1 MMLLAHSGRFVTIGL
16 AIVATLG
23 GCAPESGAGEG
34 AVSHAAS
41 LEVDQDGYVST
52 PGARAR
58 AECVHE
64 VPNGAS
70 VGTEDG
76 DDVVRHNGKIVAR
89 YSPCGFPVRSGNV
102 ASRSEMQPEPDAV
115 DAVPDGIG
123 KQTFPLIT
131 VGRPSW
137 TAWTQTEILSLVGN
151 TRWFSEID
159 ATMVIPATPVSYVSQ
174 LLYWFPA
181 LCPHDGSSILQPV
194 LQYGPGPSGGGG
206 NYWSFAGWYISSSGS
221 VFHSSLQWAG
231 ASGTSIPT
239 NVHATS
245 CNSSGVCNWNIE
257 WILGGTLYGY
267 AVSSPQRYKNAF
279 MHVLE
284 EYYVSACNQFP
295 GDNVNTAN
303 TVKLYYSA
311 QASPN
316 TKTLIGYGGATAGT
330 NTTSSPQCGFG
341 ASVASGTASIF
352 Y

>member
-1 MMLLAHSGRFVTIGL
+1 MLLAHSGRFVTIGL

-206 NYWSFAGWYISSSGS
+206 ITGHSRGGTFPALEVCFTLLFNGLGRQEHLFPPMYTPRAAILLACATGISSGFS
-221 VFHSSLQWAG
+221 AG
-231 ASGTSIPT
+231 RSTDTRFRARNDIRTL
-239 NVHATS
+239 S
-245 CNSSGVCNWNIE
+245 CMCSKNI
-257 WILGGTLYGY
+257 
-267 AVSSPQRYKNAF
+267 
-279 MHVLE
+279 M
-284 EYYVSACNQFP
+284 SALVINFP
-295 GDNVNTAN
+295 VTM
-303 TVKLYYSA
+303 
-311 QASPN
+311 
-316 TKTLIGYGGATAGT
+316 
-330 NTTSSPQCGFG
+330 
-341 ASVASGTASIF
+341 
-352 Y
+352 